1 MSNPRKYATYADFE
15 KEEYLCVKSFYE
27 NLEDIAD
34 EGIFNP
40 EDDEEGG
47 ERRHAGKSASYA
59 AELEF

>member
-34 EGIFNP
+34 EGIFTA
-40 EDDEEGG
+40 EDEEREG
-47 ERRHAGKSASYA
+47 ERRVTSRSSGYA